1 MNPNDITFKGVYS
14 QSNQALDIS
23 TFTLKADFHWR
34 IGHVRFG
41 QAQSPQFAGGNCQTL
56 DQMKRFVALTF
67 SDRRAGRFEF

>member
-56 DQMKRFVALTF
+56 D
-67 SDRRAGRFEF
+67 